1 MDTLSGSA
9 ARGAR
14 NPTHGGAERAD
25 LRERAD
31 LLRIGGTAS
40 RGHLADIEV
49 AVGALVAA
57 AADADAAAA
66 AAVAA
71 ASPRTQSM
79 AENLVTLDLT
89 FASGGGIETT
99 LGAALR
105 GADGNE
111 QKYADLR
118 EHATLRQE
126 TFPGHKWVLVG
137 RRTGEVQYEL
147 TAAANPPVQKHEI
160 DLGGAAAAAGGV
172 AADEEADAVAGVWA
186 GETYRF
192 ERVPR
197 LAGQQRISWR
207 STENGGSPATLEQ
220 LEARVD
226 TRWVWW
232 MSEVM
237 SRLSITGE
245 AQYLIMSALTIAS
258 AYGLDTVSVPWPSW
272 LREIALLAGFRRGP
286 AGLVALILFVGGA
299 VIAAAVPLRETSLH
313 LYNSAAGTECGSPT
327 TAALCA
333 SRPTAPATP
342 SRGGRCAPAPSRWCR
357 PICASCAAAA
367 ATTLSSSRC
376 SRSAPRTGSAGSPSS
391 RAVILLYVKP
401 RHVIDGRL
409 PLAST
414 RSE

>member
-1 MDTLSGSA
+1 MA
-9 ARGAR
+9 
-14 NPTHGGAERAD
+14 
-25 LRERAD
+25 
-31 LLRIGGTAS
+31 
-40 RGHLADIEV
+40 
-49 AVGALVAA
+49 
-57 AADADAAAA
+57 
-66 AAVAA
+66 
-71 ASPRTQSM
+71 

-99 LGAALR
+99 LELR
-105 GADGNE
+105 WRGDDGTE

-160 DLGGAAAAAGGV
+160 DLGGAAAAAGGGV

-186 GETYRF
+186 GDSYRF
-192 ERVPR
+192 VRVPR

-313 LYNSAAGTECGSPT
+313 LYNAAAGTEVRLTDTRGFVRDP
-327 TAALCA
+327 A
-333 SRPTAPATP
+333 SRPGYTEPWREVCTGAFEVVPP
-342 SRGGRCAPAPSRWCR
+342 DLRELRGRRGHHALFLAVL
-357 PICASCAAAA
+357 ALGAAY
-367 ATTLSSSRC
+367 RF
-376 SRSAPRTGSAGSPSS
+376 RG
-391 RAVILLYVKP
+391 
-401 RHVIDGRL
+401 
-409 PLAST
+409 LAL
-414 RSE
+414 E